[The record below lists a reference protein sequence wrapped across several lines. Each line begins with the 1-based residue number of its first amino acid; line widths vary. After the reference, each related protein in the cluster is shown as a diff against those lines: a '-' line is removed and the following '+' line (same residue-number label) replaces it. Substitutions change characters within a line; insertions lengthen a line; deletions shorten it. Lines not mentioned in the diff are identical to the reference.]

1 MFEIGMM
8 QGRLT
13 PPKGRGIQFFPFD
26 NWEQEFIDAQ
36 KIGITSIEFIFDLE
50 RYQENPLWTD
60 VGIARINELQKQTGV
75 RVDCICLDY
84 FMRNPFY
91 RVDQETY
98 QANIQMLKL
107 LIERAAQVG
116 AKTVEI
122 PILDNASLKT
132 DEEKSG
138 LISAIRAALPVA
150 EKNNIIIGIEAD
162 LPPQKLVGLL
172 NEINHPLVQAVYD
185 SGNSASL
192 GYDSEEE
199 IRALAGKISSI
210 QIKDRIR
217 GGTTV
222 DLGTGSADFNKLFQS
237 LKEAKYRGNFI
248 LQSARGTEGQEVQN
262 IAKHISFVREYIQ
275 KYLV

>member
-60 VGIARINELQKQTGV
+60 SGIARINELQKQTGV

-84 FMRNPFY
+84 FMRSPFY

-107 LIERAAQVG
+107 LIERAMQIG

-132 DEEKSG
+132 DEEKSA
-138 LISAIRAALPVA
+138 LIRAIRTALPIA
-150 EKNNIIIGIEAD
+150 EKNNILIGIEAD

-199 IRALAGKISSI
+199 IRALTGKISSI
-210 QIKDRIR
+210 QIKDRVR

-222 DLGTGSADFNKLFQS
+222 DLGTGSADFDKLFQS
-237 LKEAKYRGNFI
+237 LKEATYRGNFI
-248 LQSARGTEGQEVQN
+248 LQSARGIEGQEAEN
-262 IAKHISFVREYIQ
+262 IAKHISFVKEYIQ

>member
-262 IAKHISFVREYIQ
+262 IAKHISFIREYIQ

>member
-60 VGIARINELQKQTGV
+60 SGIARINELQKQTGV

-84 FMRNPFY
+84 FMRSPFY

-107 LIERAAQVG
+107 LIERAMQIG

-132 DEEKSG
+132 DEEKSA
-138 LISAIRAALPVA
+138 LIRAIRTALPIA
-150 EKNNIIIGIEAD
+150 EKNNILIGIEAD

-172 NEINHPLVQAVYD
+172 NKINHPLVQAVYD

-192 GYDSEEE
+192 GYNSEEE
-199 IRALAGKISSI
+199 IRALTGKISSI
-210 QIKDRIR
+210 QIKDRVR

-222 DLGTGSADFNKLFQS
+222 DLGKGSTDFNKLFQS
-237 LKEAKYRGNFI
+237 LKEATYRGNFI
-248 LQSARGTEGQEVQN
+248 LQSARGIEGQEAEN
-262 IAKHISFVREYIQ
+262 IAKHISFVKEYIQ

>member
-36 KIGITSIEFIFDLE
+36 KIGITSIEFIFDLD

-60 VGIARINELQKQTGV
+60 AGIARINELQKQTGV

-84 FMRNPFY
+84 FMRSPFY

-107 LIERAAQVG
+107 LIERAAQIG

-132 DEEKSG
+132 DEEKSAF
-138 LISAIRAALPVA
+138 IYAIRTALPIA

-172 NEINHPLVQAVYD
+172 NKINHPLVQAVYD

-192 GYDSEEE
+192 GYNSEEE
-199 IRALAGKISSI
+199 IRALTGKISSI
-210 QIKDRIR
+210 QIKDRVR

-222 DLGTGSADFNKLFQS
+222 DLGKGSTDFNKLFQS
-237 LKEAKYRGNFI
+237 LKEATYRGNFI
-248 LQSARGTEGQEVQN
+248 LQSARGIEGQEAEN
-262 IAKHISFVREYIQ
+262 IAKHISFVKEYIQ